1 MTLTSDGLV
10 GLLLIGLAIW
20 FWRDSMRAREAALVA
35 SAHACRQMN
44 VQLLDQTISGLVVG
58 VGKDLRGMFAI
69 RRRYTFEFS
78 IDGVARRK
86 GRVLVTGRDIGLL
99 ELDLPD
105 GAVIMGTRGSPSDIE
120 V

>member
-1 MTLTSDGLV
+1 MTLSADGLV
-10 GLLLIGLAIW
+10 WLFLIGFAIW

-35 SAHACRQMN
+35 CARACREMS
-44 VQLLDQTISGLVVG
+44 VQLLDQTISGMVIGL
-58 VGKDLRGMFAI
+58 GKDQRGMLAP

-78 IDGVARRK
+78 ADGVARRK

-105 GAVIMGTRGSPSDIE
+105 GTVIMGARNRPSDLE
-120 V
+120 L